1 MRRQPVGCGQQQGEQ
16 SNGVGATRS
25 LCTCGSVPRM
35 FTPRILQLSYIQQLE
50 VLKGT
55 EKVFSFSNKT
65 TENSELKQAI
75 LSRAEP
81 QIQVMHVF
89 VFKTSVGFSFSK
101 STLSTDH
108 VESLQT
114 SLSLSVHFFFFPGKC
129 VATSK
134 GPSFSFFFPP
144 DSKYRLYKAVTP
156 VNLTP
161 PEDLD
166 AKSSIKSTPARL
178 SAER

>member
-1 MRRQPVGCGQQQGEQ
+1 MEWAPP
-16 SNGVGATRS
+16 
-25 LCTCGSVPRM
+25 LCTCSSVPRM
-35 FTPRILQLSYIQQLE
+35 FIPRILQLSYIEPLE
-50 VLKGT
+50 VLKRT
-55 EKVFSFSNKT
+55 EKVFSFSNKK

-75 LSRAEP
+75 LSRAEL

-114 SLSLSVHFFFFPGKC
+114 SLCLSGHFFLFPGKC
-129 VATSK
+129 VETSIGK
-134 GPSFSFFFPP
+134 LANLHPVFFPP
-144 DSKYRLYKAVTP
+144 DLKYRLYKTVSP
-156 VNLTP
+156 VNPRP
-161 PEDLD
+161 PEDLN
-166 AKSSIKSTPARL
+166 AKSSIKSTAARL